1 MAILQNSGLRHRKT
15 KLPVTKVSERNFR
28 RVMKDESFDKKII
41 YYFFLYHF
49 FIKTA
54 ETLVYILPDDVLIVA
69 ESLLYAFIL

>member
-1 MAILQNSGLRHRKT
+1 
-15 KLPVTKVSERNFR
+15 
-28 RVMKDESFDKKII
+28 MKDESFDRKNNIL
-41 YYFFLYHF
+41 FFLYHF